1 MHDVIG
7 VDVSSKTGVA
17 DGQAE
22 GEAGAARKGT
32 DFEGEVHR
40 LLRGLA
46 ERHPRHVL
54 MTRQP
59 TIELQNG
66 EVVRPD
72 FDLTVELPHERS
84 HYFIECQ
91 NRETF
96 SKQLLHK
103 IQHVRAKQARKTFA
117 FVYPQE
123 LPEEIFRAMEA
134 EGVMLFALKDFECFI
149 TKLDEGLGKMTLVE
163 RPEELADRAMLSE
176 ISSHRPSVYMLHEHL
191 ILKPSSRNV
200 PSLPAR
206 TAPPPRA
213 RSLWRKFADL
223 FR

>member
-1 MHDVIG
+1 M
-7 VDVSSKTGVA
+7 SSLTSIA
-17 DGQAE
+17 DGQTE
-22 GEAGAARKGT
+22 GESEAARKGT
-32 DFEGEVHR
+32 EFEGEVHR
-40 LLRGLA
+40 LLHGLA
-46 ERHPRHVL
+46 ERRPRHVF

-59 TIELQNG
+59 NIELQNG

-72 FDLTVELPHERS
+72 FDLIVQLPHERS

-134 EGVMLFALKDFECFI
+134 EGVMLFALDDFERFI
-149 TKLDEGLGKMTLVE
+149 TKLDEGLGKMALVE
-163 RPEELADRAMLSE
+163 RPEELVDRAMLSK
-176 ISSHRPSVYMLHEHL
+176 IPSEMPGVYMLHEHL
-191 ILKPSSRNV
+191 ILEPPPRNV
-200 PSLPAR
+200 P
-206 TAPPPRA
+206 PPPA
-213 RSLWRKFADL
+213 RSLWRKFVDL
-223 FR
+223 FQ